1 MPLPPR
7 PVDAAPRLSAAQ
19 LTDEQAIVWLVDA
32 ATLAALPYVREA
44 FYCFR
49 NTTGRPKWGGR
60 VLGWANLRPVKRG
73 ERRGLHSTGRRLFWL
88 ADSDPTCP
96 GPVYGRAP
104 GHAPCEAVDPTTIE
118 CGQGG
123 LFTAR
128 SAAMLQADIPRE
140 ISAGASTDASA

>member
-1 MPLPPR
+1 MLPVR
-7 PVDAAPRLSAAQ
+7 PVDTEPRLSADR

-44 FYCFR
+44 FHCFR

-60 VLGWANLRPVKRG
+60 VLGWANLRPVARG
-73 ERRGLHSTGRRLFWL
+73 EKRGLHSTARRLFWL
-88 ADSDPTCP
+88 ADTDFT
-96 GPVYGRAP
+96 GGGQVYGRGP
-104 GHAPCEAVDPTTIE
+104 GHAPCEAVDALTIE

-128 SAAMLQADIPRE
+128 SAAMLRAELGAELGADISR
-140 ISAGASTDASA
+140 